1 MEIFS
6 NSEQEE
12 IVQAINLAEN
22 QTSGE
27 IRLVVERK
35 MKKNK
40 NAIERAWEYFE
51 KLDMNKTALHN
62 GILIY
67 LAVDD
72 HEFAVIGDSGIHQRV
87 SDTFWQT
94 VRDHMVEHFRQ
105 GNIAQ
110 GLIAGIAEIG
120 EQLAH
125 YFPRNED
132 DINELPNDIHFG
144 NE

>member
-6 NSEQEE
+6 ETEQEE
-12 IVQAINLAEN
+12 IVQAINLSESR
-22 QTSGE
+22 TSGE
-27 IRLVVERK
+27 IRLVIERK
-35 MKKNK
+35 TKKK
-40 NAIERAWEYFE
+40 DAIERAWDYFE
-51 KLDMNKTALHN
+51 KLDVGKTVLHN

-87 SDTFWQT
+87 SVSFWGT
-94 VRDHMVEHFRQ
+94 VRDHMVEHFRE
-105 GNIAQ
+105 GNIAK
-110 GLIAGIAEIG
+110 GLIAGINELG

-144 NE
+144 NN